1 MSAEAQPAGAGA
13 TPLPARWPRRRFALL
28 HLSLQAVV
36 VGLCL
41 LVISI
46 PLPAPGSRYAVR
58 EATVAGP
65 DGPTPALLPATFPG
79 STPRRINLALS
90 FTAPDRLT
98 EEWSVLTPRFT
109 NAAQILVN
117 GVVVLDTRRNASNNR
132 PDRNA
137 ADMAVIP
144 AQLLRPGVNELS
156 VRLYVWGPLSGFLD
170 TLYVG
175 PDSILRDAWGWRVLL
190 FDALPVVLS
199 SWQVILALVL
209 GIMWFKRRQETAYG
223 VLAAAM
229 ALGALRTFLI
239 PPEQVSWLAGIR
251 AAAIGSAPLESGLML
266 LFCMLFLG
274 RRLTPLFTALALAPG
289 VIIAVAG
296 LAGGPDMARQAFIWP
311 GLPAMALC
319 LGGVAWL
326 THRAALARRDLVSVL
341 LASAATVLATCLIR
355 DVLTIAGALPHQ
367 RIFVTRMAY
376 AAVMTVTGACLT
388 WRFAS
393 ALNEVDSFAGRL
405 VSQVREAEDKLRAS
419 FAREEQRKHAAALAS
434 ERARLTRDLHD
445 GLGGQLVSIVALAER
460 SGGAHGAQIGEAA
473 RSALRDLR
481 LVIDAMDDIDGDLM
495 LALGAWR
502 ERTAARLRPHDIR
515 LDWQPLSPGGLPVH
529 QELRPWHVI
538 QLLRLLDEAVTN
550 TVKHANA
557 GCITVSFGSFS
568 DGDGPARGRIII
580 ADDGH
585 GFSGQATPQ
594 GRGLDNMRRRA
605 GRCGVSLS
613 LDSGPDGVRVTLDLP
628 ARFPETEIPA

>member
-1 MSAEAQPAGAGA
+1 LSAGAQPAGAGA
-13 TPLPARWPRRRFALL
+13 TPLSARWSRRRFALL

-36 VGLCL
+36 IGLCL
-41 LVISI
+41 LVTSF
-46 PLPAPGSRYAVR
+46 PLPAPDSRYAVR

-65 DGPTPALLPATFPG
+65 DGPTPVRLPATFPG

-90 FTAPDRLT
+90 FTAPDKLT

-109 NAAQILVN
+109 NAAQVLVN
-117 GVVVLDTRRNASNNR
+117 GVAVLDTRRKASNNR

-144 AQLLRPGVNELS
+144 TQLLRPGVNELS

-175 PDSILRDAWGWRVLL
+175 PDSVLRDAWDWRILL
-190 FDALPVVLS
+190 FSTLPVVFS

-229 ALGALRTFLI
+229 ALGALHTFLI
-239 PPEQVSWLAGIR
+239 PPEQPSWLAGIR
-251 AAAIGSAPLESGLML
+251 AAAIGSAPLESGLVL

-274 RRLTPLFTALALAPG
+274 RRLTPLFAALTLGPGVVIALA
-289 VIIAVAG
+289 G
-296 LAGGPDMARQAFIWP
+296 LIGGPEMVRQAFIWP
-311 GLPAMALC
+311 GLPAIALC

-326 THRAALARRDLVSVL
+326 THGAALSRRDLVSVL
-341 LASAATVLATCLIR
+341 LASAATVLVTCLIR

-376 AAVMTVTGACLT
+376 AAVMTVIGACLT

-405 VSQVREAEDKLRAS
+405 VTQVREAEDKLRAS

-460 SGGAHGAQIGEAA
+460 SGAHGAQIGEAA

-515 LDWQPLSPGGLPVH
+515 LDWRPLSPAGLPVH

-557 GCITVSFGSFS
+557 RCITVSFGSFTND
-568 DGDGPARGRIII
+568 DGAARGRIII

-585 GFSGQATPQ
+585 GFSGRATPQ

-613 LDSGPDGVRVTLDLP
+613 LDSGPGGVRITLDLP

>member
-1 MSAEAQPAGAGA
+1 MSAGAQPTGAGA
-13 TPLPARWPRRRFALL
+13 TSLSARWPRSRFALL
-28 HLSLQAVV
+28 HLSLQATFVV
-36 VGLCL
+36 LCL
-41 LVISI
+41 FAINVS
-46 PLPAPGSRYAVR
+46 LPTPDRSHAVQ

-65 DGPTPALLPATFPG
+65 NGAAPVRLPATFPG
-79 STPRRINLALS
+79 PTPRLINLALS
-90 FTAPDRLT
+90 FTAPEKLT
-98 EEWSVLTPRFT
+98 EEWSVMTPRFT

-117 GVVVLDTRRNASNNR
+117 GVVVLDTRRKASNNR

-137 ADMAVIP
+137 ADIAVIP
-144 AQLLRPGVNELS
+144 AQLLRPGVNELG
-156 VRLYVWGPLSGFLD
+156 VRLHVWGPLSGFLD

-175 PDSILRDAWGWRVLL
+175 PDSALRDAYDWRVLL
-190 FDALPVVLS
+190 FSTLPVVFS
-199 SWQVILALVL
+199 SWQVILAMVL

-229 ALGALRTFLI
+229 ALGALHTFLI
-239 PPEQVSWLAGIR
+239 PPEQPSWLAGVR
-251 AAAIGSAPLESGLML
+251 AAAIGSAPLESSLVL
-266 LFCMLFLG
+266 VFCMLFLG
-274 RRLTPLFTALALAPG
+274 RRLTPLFTVLALAPG
-289 VIIAVAG
+289 AIIVITG
-296 LAGGPDMARQAFIWP
+296 LAGGPEMVRLAFIWL
-311 GLPAMALC
+311 GLPAIALS
-319 LGGVAWL
+319 LGGVVWL
-326 THRAALARRDLVSVL
+326 THAAALSRRDLISAL
-341 LASAATVLATCLIR
+341 LASAATVLMTCLIR
-355 DVLTIAGALPHQ
+355 DVLTIVGALPDQ

-376 AAVMTVTGACLT
+376 AAMMTMIGACLT

-405 VSQVREAEDKLRAS
+405 VTQVREAEDKLRAS

-434 ERARLTRDLHD
+434 ERTRLTRDLHD

-460 SGGAHGAQIGEAA
+460 NGAHGAQIGEAA

-515 LDWQPLSPGGLPVH
+515 LDWRPLSPGGLPVH

-557 GCITVSFGSFS
+557 SSITVSFGSFR
-568 DGDGPARGRIII
+568 DQGGAARGRIII

-605 GRCGVSLS
+605 ARCGFAYS
-613 LDSGPDGVRVTLDLP
+613 LDSEPDGVRITLDLP
-628 ARFPETEIPA
+628 ERFPETDNAA

>member
-1 MSAEAQPAGAGA
+1 MSGEAQPAIAGA
-13 TPLPARWPRRRFALL
+13 TPFLASWRRRRFAPL
-28 HLSLQAVV
+28 HLALQAGFVV
-36 VGLCL
+36 LCL
-41 LVISI
+41 LAIGMSLPI
-46 PLPAPGSRYAVR
+46 PESRYAVR

-65 DGPTPALLPATFPG
+65 DGATPIRLPATFPG
-79 STPRRINLALS
+79 PTPRRINLALS
-90 FTAPDRLT
+90 FIAPEKLT
-98 EEWSVLTPRFT
+98 EEWSVMTPRFT

-117 GVVVLDTRRNASNNR
+117 GVVALDTRRKASNNR

-137 ADMAVIP
+137 ADIAVIP

-170 TLYVG
+170 ALYVG
-175 PDSILRDAWGWRVLL
+175 PDSALRGAYDWRVLL
-190 FDALPVVLS
+190 FSTLPVVFS
-199 SWQVILALVL
+199 SWQVILAMVL

-229 ALGALRTFLI
+229 ALGALHTFLV
-239 PPEQVSWLAGIR
+239 PPEQPSWLAGIR

-266 LFCMLFLG
+266 VFCMLFLG
-274 RRLTPLFTALALAPG
+274 RRLTPPFTVLALAPG
-289 VIIAVAG
+289 VAIAIIGLVAG
-296 LAGGPDMARQAFIWP
+296 PEAVRLAFIWL
-311 GLPAMALC
+311 GLPAIAFS

-326 THRAALARRDLVSVL
+326 TNAAALSRRDLISIL
-341 LASAATVLATCLIR
+341 LACASTVLMTCLVR
-355 DVLTIAGALPHQ
+355 DVLTIVGALPDQ

-376 AAVMTVTGACLT
+376 AAMMTVIGACLT

-405 VSQVREAEDKLRAS
+405 VTQVREAEDKLRAS

-460 SGGAHGAQIGEAA
+460 HGAHGAQIGEAA

-502 ERTAARLRPHDIR
+502 ERTAARLRPHDIS
-515 LDWQPLSPGGLPVH
+515 LDWRPLSPGGLPVH

-557 GCITVSFGSFS
+557 RSITVSFGSLS
-568 DGDGPARGRIII
+568 GENGVARGRIVI

-585 GFSGQATPQ
+585 GFRGQTTSQ

-605 GRCGVSLS
+605 GRCGVALD
-613 LDSGPDGVRVTLDLP
+613 LDSRPDGVRITLDLP
-628 ARFPETEIPA
+628 ERFPETENAA